1 MRIALFNT
9 TGVIS
14 CDGSRLI
21 SSLLKRA
28 GHSVRNILLATRENF
43 AYEPHEIDR
52 LHEILKDCDLVM
64 IAVYTSHV
72 MKAVQITEFVHKK
85 YPGMKVIWGGPH
97 CISAPEIS
105 LRYADGV
112 CFAEGDVAI
121 VDFVNK
127 MESGADYFNTPNM
140 AFHVNGSY
148 RKNDVLPPLHDL
160 DSLPYYDYDLD
171 NQFLFDHDVSQMT
184 LEDFRKNC
192 TTYPFKIPTYIII
205 TSRGCPYRCTYCANV
220 RHISLYGHIP
230 IRFLSVNRVLKEL
243 EYTIR
248 RLGFFQRVF
257 FGDDDFLLRDKKQLE
272 DFAKQYKEKIGLPFG
287 FCVSANTFRKE
298 KLEILL
304 DTGLKIIQMGV
315 QTGSQRV
322 IDEVFNRNI
331 KVAKT
336 KEVIQQL
343 LPYCK
348 MYNVTVLVDFII
360 DNPYE
365 TKDDIIQTYKY
376 MISLL
381 SEWVKINVFF
391 LVFFPGSPIYERA
404 VKDGIVDSSFEK
416 MIRFFGPRS
425 KIQYQKNYET
435 ALVLFAAQVLNRRPR
450 IRRYIPKFVLRVLG
464 SRPARKIASVL
475 PPNFLLR
482 IAK

>member
-9 TGVIS
+9 LGIVS

-28 GHSVRNILLATRENF
+28 GHSVKNVVLALRENLT
-43 AYEPHEIDR
+43 YEPHELDR
-52 LHEILKDCDLVM
+52 LHEILKSCDLVM
-64 IAVYTSHV
+64 IAVYTSYV
-72 MKAVQITEFVHKK
+72 IKAIQITEFVHKK

-112 CFAEGDVAI
+112 CFAEGDVAV
-121 VDFVNK
+121 VDFVNR

-140 AFHVNGSY
+140 AFNLNGSY

-171 NQFLFDHDVSQMT
+171 NQFLFDHDISQMT

-192 TTYPFKIPTYIII
+192 ATYPFKIPTYIII

-243 EYTIR
+243 EYTIK

-404 VKDGIVDSSFEK
+404 VK
-416 MIRFFGPRS
+416 M
-425 KIQYQKNYET
+425 
-435 ALVLFAAQVLNRRPR
+435 VLLTH
-450 IRRYIPKFVLRVLG
+450 
-464 SRPARKIASVL
+464 
-475 PPNFLLR
+475 LLKR
-482 IAK
+482 